1 MMSQDGSHDGS
12 VTHWIHEIKDGN
24 RDVAQDLWQR
34 YFGQLV
40 RLAGASLKRSNR
52 RVADEEDVALSVF
65 ETFCRA
71 AENGRFPNL
80 SDRDSL
86 WRLLVKMTARK
97 AIDQTRR
104 LNRQRRGG
112 GQVRGESALG
122 NPNLTDDP
130 FGLAQVIGD
139 VPTPEFAAMIS
150 EEIERLL
157 NLLDDPELQ
166 DLAIAKMEGYTNQE
180 IAERLNC
187 SSRTIERRLKL
198 IRAKCN
204 EEFFD

>member
-1 MMSQDGSHDGS
+1 MSQDGSHDGS

-24 RDVAQDLWQR
+24 RDVAQNLWQR

>member
-1 MMSQDGSHDGS
+1 MSQDGSHDGS

-24 RDVAQDLWQR
+24 REVAQDLWQR

>member
-1 MMSQDGSHDGS
+1 MSQDGSHDGS

-112 GQVRGESALG
+112 GQVRGESALR